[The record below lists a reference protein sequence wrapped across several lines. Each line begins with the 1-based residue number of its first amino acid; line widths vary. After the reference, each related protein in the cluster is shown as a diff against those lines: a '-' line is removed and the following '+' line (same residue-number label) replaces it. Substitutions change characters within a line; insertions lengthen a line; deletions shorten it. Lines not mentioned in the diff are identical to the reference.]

1 MFVLLLDATRE
12 CWLGFSY
19 CVCEVGCVRGKW
31 ESTVPPVGMCFSL
44 QCVVVSHESGF
55 SQDCGGNV
63 PLSLEQDT
71 HILPALCLYLETQTG
86 SGH

>member
-1 MFVLLLDATRE
+1 MSVKWDVSGESGKVPFLL
-12 CWLGFSY
+12 S
-19 CVCEVGCVRGKW
+19 GCV
-31 ESTVPPVGMCFSL
+31 FF
-44 QCVVVSHESGF
+44 CVVVSHESGF